1 MTNKRI
7 FDGKMPDALH
17 GTLIRTARDGEFH
30 PPLAADEYAVRGK
43 YIVVG
48 SVELFVRIREA
59 TGTKPRQCARRRAGQ
74 SGPVGETRADIR
86 NLGRRD

>member
-1 MTNKRI
+1 MADKRI

-30 PPLAADEYAVRGK
+30 PPLAPDEYAVRGN

-48 SVELFVRIREA
+48 SVELFVQIRDSKA
-59 TGTKPRQCARRRAGQ
+59 
-74 SGPVGETRADIR
+74 
-86 NLGRRD
+86 